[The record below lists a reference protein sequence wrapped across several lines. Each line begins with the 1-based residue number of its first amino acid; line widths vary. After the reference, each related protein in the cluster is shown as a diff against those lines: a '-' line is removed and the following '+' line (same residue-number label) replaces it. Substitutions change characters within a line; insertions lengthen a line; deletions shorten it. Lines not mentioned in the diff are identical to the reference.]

1 MRTGAIFARGSCRA
15 LKWMALVGV
24 VFALGVGSAIAQPAA
39 PRNFEVTP
47 AQNDSNTAT
56 TGAVMLKWTTPIQGA
71 TVTSYEWRTAAVSSG
86 AWQTAT
92 ANLREVTTGQLA
104 AGLVHNFELR
114 AVHDTDGDGSPGE
127 AGEISEAVPASVT
140 AIGIP
145 PNPSSVT
152 AEAGNES
159 VALKW
164 TATATSA
171 QEIDKYEYRYALT
184 AGIDNAGWTSTRDAS
199 VAVSN
204 LQNGVEYTF
213 QVRAV
218 NRAGVS
224 ETPGAATATPAGTP
238 SAPRN
243 LQADTT
249 GGHGQVVLDWDP
261 PSSNGGLPIA
271 QVTRYEYRVN
281 GTAWR
286 RVGTDATVTTVTLDS
301 LTPHLL
307 HIFEVRAANVM
318 GVSEDEGDWA
328 RTEAT
333 PTGPLQ
339 VPSEPRDF
347 VGIAGDKMVM
357 LTWSAP
363 LNNGGAGI
371 TGYDYRMDG
380 GDWQLGNTDLTRTV
394 GDLTNGQNYSFE
406 VRARNSEGHGQAART
421 TATPN
426 PQLPGMPQGL
436 TASAGDG
443 QVILSWSAPTT
454 GGAPTGYE
462 VRSMVDGRYSGWD
475 DAASM
480 TGHTVMDLTNGT
492 EYTFEVRAENDRGYG
507 PAASATAT
515 PMAAPTTPGVPQSL
529 TASAGDGRVTLSWT
543 APATGSAPTA
553 YDYRVIGAGV
563 EGQWRYTDNG
573 TGTEQTVSDLTNG
586 TEYTFEVRAWHGALA
601 SAAASVKATPMAPD
615 PGAQVTV
622 KEVQAAT
629 SVAESGGLDV
639 TVVATVPAGAKG
651 ADDKVAPIPLRDV
664 HVTFPTTDKSIKDG
678 EEAEDGEL
686 RVLGLPD
693 SLRWKEIARTE
704 KESEQEFEFRVA
716 VGQDLDAEDEK
727 FQIEVRIN
735 GEGAKSKVITIDD
748 AEEQKFVLTLESDHK
763 EKNTIEEGDSGTLKL
778 VADPHKTG
786 SLDVKLVLHPDDPTK
801 SSKYTLDTTSA
812 SLAAGGSVTATVS
825 AEADGDRE
833 PDSVTVVAYTT
844 GALGNDE
851 MLPGAELEIT
861 VADINALP
869 AVEAMIVDDKGKA
882 LDPQPESV
890 MEGETVEVML
900 TVVDKD
906 GKAMAAVE
914 DLSVSLMPS
923 SGSSADYRLSTHP
936 IMIEKGKKSSAAVEL
951 MLEMDDDIGME
962 MLVFDASV
970 AGDAKIGTD
979 TRAVNNVLS
988 LAIEDGTQK
997 LVYAKTEEEVQAA
1010 IYAAKE
1016 AGAGDDMTFTPGE
1029 MIEVMGNDLFS
1040 AAEGVTLSYTAES
1053 DMSGVASTSVG
1064 GGKVMVT
1071 AVGEGMAHITITA
1084 HANMPS
1090 GAKPLPQTDPREA
1103 SVIFPVEVGLEALSI
1118 MLSGPEDM
1126 NVAEGMSAMV
1136 TATANR
1142 AATEDVTVML
1152 MRDREMSSA
1161 GDADFMAEPIVIEA
1175 GEMMGSTMIMAVE
1188 DNMMEDM
1195 EELVLYGMTEGM
1207 AGEVT
1212 GEVKLYLWDAAVP
1225 ALPVIAQLLLA
1236 AFLAVGGYR
1245 RYRRR

>member
-15 LKWMALVGV
+15 LKWVALVGV
-24 VFALGVGSAIAQPAA
+24 VLALGVGSAAAQVPPTDFDVVPTSDASNSSAGSVMRLTWSQPA
-39 PRNFEVTP
+39 
-47 AQNDSNTAT
+47 S
-56 TGAVMLKWTTPIQGA
+56 GIAVVGYRW
-71 TVTSYEWRTAAVSSG
+71 SSDG
-86 AWQTAT
+86 GGTWQTGLAT
-92 ANLREVTTGQLA
+92 NPGARTV
-104 AGLVHNFELR
+104 
-114 AVHDTDGDGSPGE
+114 DT
-127 AGEISEAVPASVT
+127 
-140 AIGIP
+140 
-145 PNPSSVT
+145 PS
-152 AEAGNES
+152 
-159 VALKW
+159 
-164 TATATSA
+164 
-171 QEIDKYEYRYALT
+171 ALT
-184 AGIDNAGWTSTRDAS
+184 AGQSYVFVLQAIYNVNGTTTYEEAPRVTRQAIGTPNAPTVTAAPSS
-199 VAVSN
+199 VATGGGEVELSWTATSN
-204 LQNGVEYTF
+204 SMQPIDSYRYRHYLTSAGSAAASEWAVGSSPVKVGGLQNGGPYTF
-213 QVRAV
+213 EVQAVNLAGETSGTGTATPLKTPSEPQNLRTSTLIAGQVVLSWDPPSDYGGTGIVIAGYRYRVDDGQGGPMGAWKDPSPVTATTATESGLTPHRRYRFEVQARNSGGEGGIAFTYAMPTGAPQVPLAPQGLTSTAGDGSVELSWSAPSNNGGAAIERYDYEVNGSWTPSPNGSALSVMVGGLTNGTLYTFRVRAV
-218 NRAGVS
+218 NSAGEGEPSMSVQ
-224 ETPGAATATPAGTP
+224 ATP
-238 SAPRN
+238 
-243 LQADTT
+243 
-249 GGHGQVVLDWDP
+249 
-261 PSSNGGLPIA
+261 
-271 QVTRYEYRVN
+271 
-281 GTAWR
+281 
-286 RVGTDATVTTVTLDS
+286 
-301 LTPHLL
+301 
-307 HIFEVRAANVM
+307 
-318 GVSEDEGDWA
+318 
-328 RTEAT
+328 
-333 PTGPLQ
+333 
-339 VPSEPRDF
+339 
-347 VGIAGDKMVM
+347 
-357 LTWSAP
+357 
-363 LNNGGAGI
+363 
-371 TGYDYRMDG
+371 
-380 GDWQLGNTDLTRTV
+380 LGR
-394 GDLTNGQNYSFE
+394 
-406 VRARNSEGHGQAART
+406 
-421 TATPN
+421 
-426 PQLPGMPQGL
+426 PGMPQSL
-436 TASAGDG
+436 VPRAGDG
-443 QVILSWSAPTT
+443 QVTLSWTAPAT

-462 VRSMVDGRYSGWD
+462 VRSSVDGRSSDWAP
-475 DAASM
+475 AASM
-480 TGHTVMDLTNGT
+480 TGHTVMGLTNGT
-492 EYTFEVRAENDRGYG
+492 EYTFEVRATNDAGPG
-507 PAASATAT
+507 PAASTTAT
-515 PMAAPTTPGVPQSL
+515 PTAAPTAPGVPQSL

-563 EGQWRYTDNG
+563 EGGWRYTDNG

-601 SAAASVKATPMAPD
+601 SAAASVKARPMAPD

-639 TVVATVPAGAKG
+639 TVVATVPAGTKG
-651 ADDKVAPIPLRDV
+651 ADDKVAPIAMRTVNVRFLVVDDAIAARDRAEPED
-664 HVTFPTTDKSIKDG
+664 TTLLGSRTSTTYSWEKITRTDKD
-678 EEAEDGEL
+678 
-686 RVLGLPD
+686 
-693 SLRWKEIARTE
+693 
-704 KESEQEFEFRVA
+704 SEQTFKFRVA
-716 VGQDLDAEDEK
+716 IGQDLDAEDEQ
-727 FQIEVRIN
+727 FRVEVTIN
-735 GEGAKSKVITIDD
+735 GDPQKSKVVTIDD
-748 AEEQKFVLTLESDHK
+748 AEEQKFVLTLTSDHK

-778 VADPHKTG
+778 EADPDKTV
-786 SLDVKLVLHPDDPTK
+786 SLPIELVLTPADA
-801 SSKYTLDTTSA
+801 SKYTLNPTSA
-812 SLAAGGSVTATVS
+812 TLAAKGSVTSTVS

-833 PDSVTVVAYTT
+833 EDTITVTAYTSGT
-844 GALGNDE
+844 LGNDV
-851 MLPGAELEIT
+851 MLAELEIT

-906 GKAMAAVE
+906 GKALAAPE

-1029 MIEVMGNDLFS
+1029 MIEVIGNDLFS
-1040 AAEGVTLSYTAES
+1040 AAEGVTLTYTAES
-1053 DMSGVASTSVG
+1053 DMTGVASTSVG

-1084 HANMPS
+1084 HASMPS

-1175 GEMMGSTMIMAVE
+1175 GEMMGSTMVMAVE